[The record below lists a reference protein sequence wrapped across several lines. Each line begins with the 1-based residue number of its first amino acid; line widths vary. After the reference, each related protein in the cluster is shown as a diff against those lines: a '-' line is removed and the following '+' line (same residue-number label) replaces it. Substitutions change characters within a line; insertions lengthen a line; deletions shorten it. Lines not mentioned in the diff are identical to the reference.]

1 MQSEGARVCQETH
14 FHSRQVHVARTLRH
28 LVYTRIIRVAE
39 PVGRLFISA
48 RIVAGV
54 CVSPLSN
61 GGCSLVYTWSPRI
74 RTIKGGKFWN
84 VEQRKNTWS
93 NRRARDERGLH
104 GYPGTVILLL
114 CSLFSFNP
122 DRSQR
127 GMWTIHFLSYAK
139 VWNEYLQ
146 ENWNRIIWNNTFV
159 LMCYLINQRFN
170 WRLKRLIKVKVLI
183 LISWFLMILFN

>member
-39 PVGRLFISA
+39 PVGRLFISTYRRWGMRVPPFKRGMLA
-48 RIVAGV
+48 CIH
-54 CVSPLSN
+54 LIQ
-61 GGCSLVYTWSPRI
+61 RI

-122 DRSQR
+122 DRSQK
-127 GMWTIHFLSYAK
+127 GMWTFHFLSYAK

-170 WRLKRLIKVKVLI
+170 WRLKRLIKVKLLI